1 MLSLLA
7 NQAHPASRKVKM
19 NGLRSSASQIHC
31 GVPQGCPF
39 FPLAFLVVA
48 EALTRLIIKS
58 PDLKGIDIGTV
69 NHRISQFA
77 DDTTIFAKD
86 YNDAR
91 HIWPIL
97 DLYESAIG
105 MRGNA
110 GKFLGIQLGSLK
122 KKNPPDN
129 FGPPGFNIELL
140 ADGKFGKLLGAP
152 FWKNAGEEDPFWRGL
167 YRKIKTRMA
176 SWSTK

>member
-1 MLSLLA
+1 
-7 NQAHPASRKVKM
+7 
-19 NGLRSSASQIHC
+19 
-31 GVPQGCPF
+31 
-39 FPLAFLVVA
+39 VVA
-48 EALTRLIIKS
+48 EALTPLIIES

-69 NHRISQFA
+69 SHRISHFA

-86 YNDAR
+86 YNDAC

-105 MRGNA
+105 MRGNT
-110 GKFLGIQLGSLK
+110 GKFKFLGIQMGSLK
-122 KKNPPDN
+122 RKNPPDN
-129 FGPPGFNIELL
+129 CGPPGFSIELL
-140 ADGKFGKLLGAP
+140 AEGKFGKLPGVP

-176 SWSTK
+176 T

>member
-1 MLSLLA
+1 
-7 NQAHPASRKVKM
+7 
-19 NGLRSSASQIHC
+19 
-31 GVPQGCPF
+31 
-39 FPLAFLVVA
+39 VVA
-48 EALTRLIIKS
+48 EALTRLIIES
-58 PDLKGIDIGTV
+58 PNLKGIDIVKV

-110 GKFLGIQLGSLK
+110 GKFLGIQMGFLK

-129 FGPPGFNIELL
+129 FRPPGFKIELL
-140 ADGKFGKLLGAP
+140 ADGKFGKLLGVP
-152 FWKNAGEEDPFWRGL
+152 FWENAGEEDPFWRGL
-167 YRKIKTRMA
+167 YRKIKPRMA
-176 SWSTK
+176 SWSTNSKSFLTVHGSTWQDATSQSYLLWHSQTLGTIHESSPLVQQGTK